1 MFTLKRETP
10 MGRSGTIL
18 TPHGDLRTP
27 AFLPV
32 ATAGAMK
39 GLTHE
44 DLLSLGADI
53 LLCNTYHLILYPG
66 SHAIEM
72 AGGLHHF
79 LSWEKPILTD
89 SGGFQVFSLRK
100 LRRLDRDAVTFTSP
114 RDGSLL
120 TLTPE
125 DAMQMQH
132 ALGAD
137 IIMCLDECPPSTASR
152 KEIEKAVER
161 TLRWALLCKKEHER
175 RKKKSQRSAH
185 SFPLLFSVVQGGLDH
200 TLRRKCAEELI
211 AIGFDG
217 YAVGGLAVGESE
229 EEMLDVLRTVCPLL
243 PEARPRYLMGV
254 GVIEQLEKCVAL
266 GIDMFDCVL
275 PMRIG
280 RHGTVLLSDGS
291 SLRIT
296 NAEFK
301 DAHVAIDGDSP
312 CPEGRKY
319 LRSFLHHL
327 VKTGERLGETIA
339 CKQNMAVTLEAMRKL
354 RDKIISPT

>member
-1 MFTLKRETP
+1 MFTLLRECP
-10 MGRSGTIL
+10 YGRHGTIA
-18 TPHGDLRTP
+18 THHGNVQTP

-32 ATAGAMK
+32 ATGGAMK

-44 DLLSLGADI
+44 DMLSLGADI
-53 LLCNTYHLILYPG
+53 LLCNTYHLSLHPG
-66 SHAIEM
+66 SHVIER
-72 AGGLHHF
+72 AGGLHGF

-100 LRRLDRDAVTFTSP
+100 IRRLDDGGVTFQSP

-125 DAMQMQH
+125 DTMRMQH
-132 ALGAD
+132 ELGAD
-137 IIMCLDECPPSTASR
+137 IIMCLDECPPSTATR
-152 KEIEKAVER
+152 QEIEKAVDR
-161 TLRWALLCKKEHER
+161 TLKWALLCKNEHT
-175 RKKKSQRSAH
+175 KLHSPSQ
-185 SFPLLFSVVQGGLDH
+185 LFGIVQGGLDH
-200 TLRRKCAEELI
+200 SLRKKCTEELI

-229 EEMLDVLRTVCPLL
+229 EEMLDTLKALCPLL
-243 PEARPRYLMGV
+243 PEDRPRYLMGV

-280 RHGTVLLSDGS
+280 RHGTALLSDGTC
-291 SLRIT
+291 LRIT
-296 NAEFK
+296 NAEFR
-301 DAHVAIDGDSP
+301 DAHVPIDEDSP
-312 CPEGRKY
+312 CQEGRKY

-327 VKTGERLGETIA
+327 MKTGERLGETIA
-339 CKQNMAVTLEAMRKL
+339 CKQNMAVTLKAMENL
-354 RDKIISPT
+354 RMRITRS

>member
-1 MFTLKRETP
+1 
-10 MGRSGTIL
+10 
-18 TPHGDLRTP
+18 
-27 AFLPV
+27 
-32 ATAGAMK
+32 MK

-53 LLCNTYHLILYPG
+53 LLCNTYHLSLHPG
-66 SHAIEM
+66 SSVIES
-72 AGGLHHF
+72 AGGLHGF
-79 LSWEKPILTD
+79 LSWGAPILTD

-100 LRRLDRDAVTFTSP
+100 ISHLDPSGVTFQSP

-120 TLTPE
+120 TLTPK
-125 DAMQMQH
+125 DAMRIQN

-152 KEIEKAVER
+152 KEIEAAVDR
-161 TLRWALLCKKEHER
+161 TLRWAKECKRWHEILNS
-175 RKKKSQRSAH
+175 KKTPKTARTPKKPRNSSSESSESSESSSSPSLYA
-185 SFPLLFSVVQGGLDH
+185 VVQGGLDCA
-200 TLRRKCAEELI
+200 LRKKCAEELI

-229 EEMLDVLRTVCPLL
+229 SEMLDVIATVCPML
-243 PEARPRYLMGV
+243 PEDRPRYLMGV
-254 GVIEQLEKCVAL
+254 GVIEQLKRCVEL

-296 NAEFK
+296 NAEWK
-301 DAHVAIDGDSP
+301 EAHVPIDSDSP
-312 CPEGRKY
+312 CPEGRVT

-327 VKTGERLGETIA
+327 LKTNERLGETIA
-339 CKQNMAVTLEAMRKL
+339 CKQNMAVTLKAMHDL
-354 RDKIISPT
+354 RTLISRS